1 MSKTA
6 ETLTRLRD
14 LPDGELRQALDRTRD
29 ELFRL
34 QLAKHTNQVPSTAA
48 LRSKRREVAT
58 ILTILRNREH
68 GTEAQGQKHVT
79 TAATKAR

>member
-1 MSKTA
+1 MSKSA

-34 QLAKHTNQVPSTAA
+34 QLGKHTNQVPSMAE
-48 LRSKRREVAT
+48 LRTKRREIAK
-58 ILTILRNREH
+58 ILTVLRNREL
-68 GTEAQGQKHVT
+68 GSETQGQKQ
-79 TAATKAR
+79 KAR

>member
-34 QLAKHTNQVPSTAA
+34 QLARHTNQVPSMAE
-48 LRSKRREVAT
+48 LRTKRREVAK
-58 ILTILRNREH
+58 ILTILRNRTAGVE
-68 GTEAQGQKHVT
+68 TQGQKT
-79 TAATKAR
+79 KSQQKAR